1 MTEVEE
7 SDKQSLPRRTFLQ
20 GAAAALATTSC
31 AAQSKTGQKEFAEFT
46 KEQRAER
53 KKGRSSVGIIGAS
66 SYEEDLFLLLK
77 KHLVELGIPRF
88 DGKHVVIKPNMV
100 EFQAGHPITT
110 NPAMIKATVQLV
122 DFLGAKQITIAE
134 GPGHMR
140 DTEFL
145 LESTGIGRVCNEL
158 GLPFLDLNLDDVV
171 EAPIEKSFTGLTH
184 FYLPK
189 TIMQADAVIS
199 LPKMKTHHWVGVT
212 ASMKNLFGTVPGRK
226 YGYPKNFL
234 HWQGIDQCI
243 LDLNR
248 IIKPALAIVD
258 AIVAMEGDGP
268 INGTAKHSNF
278 MVIGTDLPAVD
289 ATCARTMGFK
299 PEELIYLKAAG
310 EVIGNIAIADIDII
324 GSPIASVSQE
334 FLRPITFLHKELR
347 ANPEQQGS

>member
-1 MTEVEE
+1 VNQVQE
-7 SDKQSLPRRTFLQ
+7 SEKKSLPRRTFLQ
-20 GAAAALATTSC
+20 GAAAALATSGC
-31 AAQSKTGQKEFAEFT
+31 AAQSKTGQKEFGEISAEQ
-46 KEQRAER
+46 KAER
-53 KKGRSSVGIIGAS
+53 KKGRSIVGIVGAH
-66 SYEEDLFLLLK
+66 SYEEDLFLLFK
-77 KHLVELGIPRF
+77 KHIGELGLPRF

-110 NPAMIKATVQLV
+110 NPALIRATVQLA

-145 LESTGIGRVCNEL
+145 LEATGIGRVCHEL
-158 GLPFLDLNLDDVV
+158 GLPFLDLNLDDV
-171 EAPIEKSFTGLTH
+171 EKAPIERSLTGLTH

-189 TIMQADAVIS
+189 TIVHADAVIS

-248 IIKPALAIVD
+248 IIKPPLAIVD

-268 INGTAKHSNF
+268 INGMAKQSNF
-278 MVIGTDLPAVD
+278 IVIGTDLPAVD
-289 ATCARTMGFK
+289 ATCARTMRFN
-299 PEELIYLKAAG
+299 PEELPYLRVAG
-310 EVIGNIAIADIDII
+310 QVIGNIALGDIDIV
-324 GSPIASVSQE
+324 GSPIDTVAQE
-334 FLRPITFLHKELR
+334 FLRPITFTHAELR
-347 ANPEQQGS
+347 TNPEQQGS